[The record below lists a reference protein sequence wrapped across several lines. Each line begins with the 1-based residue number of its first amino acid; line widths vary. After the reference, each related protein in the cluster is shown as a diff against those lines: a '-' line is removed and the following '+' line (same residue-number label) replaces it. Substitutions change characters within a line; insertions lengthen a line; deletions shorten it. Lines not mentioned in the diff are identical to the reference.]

1 MPFNTTPDSYTKLL
15 IHSDTSDTSTT
26 FVDSSATGHI
36 ITATGGASHSIDE
49 SKFGATSMYFDGASS
64 GDYLAIPATTD
75 VEITGDF
82 TFDCWF
88 KKNQASVPSEEY
100 FISNMAATVGFYI
113 YLQTNNRIYLGH
125 RVSSTEQYVGF
136 DFSTDVNW
144 HHLASVRASGEWMF
158 FLDGV
163 KQTIVYNDLAGARD
177 TLALGTSTEAI
188 WIGSATTSSTR
199 SWDGYMDEIRL
210 SNIARWTENFTPPS
224 RPYSIIDDQFHTD
237 IDTISDREIVVGEPI
252 DSYTKLLIHSDDI
265 DEGTTIVDSSPD
277 NRSITVSGSVNHA
290 TAQKKL
296 GNSGIYYN
304 ASGLNYLSVNVGDF
318 GTDLWTFDLWIY
330 HTAASFT
337 VTYNE
342 FFSFLTNAAGSVDTG
357 VQFLTDNRAG
367 LGHKIDWWSGI
378 LRSTSDMIVDTWHH
392 IACTRSNST
401 TLNLF
406 IDGVL
411 EDTYT
416 CDSSLEINFSSLKI
430 GSDGGAEYLK
440 GGYMDEIRISKGIA
454 RWTTDF
460 VPPKRMYGEKTVI
473 SAEGGVGIGT
483 NIAREAFHVNS
494 GQRRLYT
501 VTADADGSLFSV
513 NDKNGNV
520 LLDVDNE
527 GWVTKP
533 KLPAFLAQPASQQND
548 IAVGGSHTTVVWG
561 TVRFDQG
568 NNFASNTFTA
578 PVTGKYMF
586 TFNIAWLNIDSAAS
600 YYQVGLE
607 ASGYDFEHEF
617 DPDFGQDNVS
627 FLCASSIL
635 VDMDANDTCYVRVKQ
650 PDGTQQSDIGVAS
663 YFSGY
668 LVC

>member
-1 MPFNTTPDSYTKLL
+1 MAIHTTPDSYTKLL
-15 IHSDTSDTSTT
+15 IHSDTSDGSTT
-26 FVDSSATGHI
+26 FVDSSTSGHT
-36 ITATGGASHSIDE
+36 ITTGGGMDHSTTKA
-49 SKFGATSMYFDGASS
+49 KFGATSIHNDGTS
-64 GDYLAIPATTD
+64 DYLSISD
-75 VEITGDF
+75 SDDWDFGSGDF
-82 TFDCWF
+82 TIDFWIYPVDTGQWYEVI
-88 KKNQASVPSEEY
+88 NQGWTSGDDSFLIGIDFGSTNKLQFLYTTDGSTDIATGYTGAISTTSWTHIAVVRNSTTIKTYRNGVEEVSYSAGSDTIRNSSE
-100 FISNMAATVGFYI
+100 S
-113 YLQTNNRIYLGH
+113 L
-125 RVSSTEQYVGF
+125 YVGLRETGGGF
-136 DFSTDVNW
+136 
-144 HHLASVRASGEWMF
+144 
-158 FLDGV
+158 
-163 KQTIVYNDLAGARD
+163 GAQ
-177 TLALGTSTEAI
+177 
-188 WIGSATTSSTR
+188 
-199 SWDGYMDEIRL
+199 GYMDEIRI
-210 SNIARWTENFTPPS
+210 SKGIARWTENFTPPS